1 MAFSFSLQRI
11 RIEGIRNDAWFKNN
25 YVRNR
30 SGEDEE
36 VSLDDVNAVFNDIE
50 VGFVWTQVSLCISK
64 VSSTYVIFF
73 LFFIV

>member
-1 MAFSFSLQRI
+1 MEFSFSLQRI

-36 VSLDDVNAVFNDIE
+36 VSLDDINAVFNDIE
-50 VGFVWTQVSLCISK
+50 VGFVWT
-64 VSSTYVIFF
+64 SSFSVHI
-73 LFFIV
+73 